1 MVTSVFSKVTPSG
14 PVNLVALKVL
24 RLAVWQ
30 KPTFQQTFVLMK
42 TSRRRLV
49 NVFHLRPR
57 KTSSRRIQDV
67 FMKTNIFLLL
77 IRL

>member
-42 TSRRRLV
+42 TSRRRLE
-49 NVFHLRPR
+49 NVFHLRP
-57 KTSSRRIQDV
+57 
-67 FMKTNIFLLL
+67 
-77 IRL
+77 